1 MSGAPVLHEAADVT
15 HAWLERA
22 LQRRVEA
29 FETSVAPG
37 TWSTH
42 VRIVARVAGEPAP
55 WRLRAKIASAVTFT
69 TDEVDYYA
77 RRFAT
82 LADAPLVRFHH
93 AAADATHYHVLM
105 DDLAASHRDQHDVP
119 PTEAYGLALAEAA
132 AALHAHGGAQ
142 VPPDA
147 SAIERSLIEARA
159 GLPAML
165 DAMRDGF
172 GADDRALARTLL
184 DSLAGRLHARYADA
198 SGVTWVHGDLNPGN
212 VLAPSEG
219 DGPLVLIDHQP
230 FAGSGP
236 SHGLAAADLAHALGV
251 WWPEAARRAWERPV
265 LERWHRTL
273 VARGLADYPLE
284 GAREDWRLGL
294 AMGVTVPAGRCSD
307 PEAVTRMRWLW
318 EAQLRRVL
326 AAARDHA

>member
-1 MSGAPVLHEAADVT
+1 MSGAPVLHAAADVT

-42 VRIVARVAGEPAP
+42 VRLVARVAGEPSP
-55 WRLRAKIASAVTFT
+55 WRLRAKLASAVTFT
-69 TDEVDYYA
+69 TDEVDYCV

-82 LADAPLVRFHH
+82 LAGAPLVRCHH

-105 DDLAASHRDQHDVP
+105 DDVAETHRDQFDVP

-142 VPPDA
+142 APPDA
-147 SAIERSLIEARA
+147 SAIERSLAEARA

-165 DAMRDGF
+165 DAMREGF
-172 GADDRALARTLL
+172 GADDRELARALL
-184 DSLAGRLHARYADA
+184 DSLAERLLARCADPA
-198 SGVTWVHGDLNPGN
+198 GVTWVHGDLNPGN
-212 VLAPSEG
+212 VLAPRAG
-219 DGPLVLIDHQP
+219 DGPLYLVDHQP

-236 SHGLAAADLAHALGV
+236 SHGLAASDLAHALGV
-251 WWPEAARRAWERPV
+251 WWPEDARRAWERPV

-273 VARGLADYPLE
+273 VARGIAGYPLE
-284 GAREDWRLGL
+284 RAREDWRLGL
-294 AMGVTVPAGRCSD
+294 ALGVTVPAARCAD

-326 AAARDHA
+326 AAACDHA